1 MLFRNIEGK
10 LIEINKKDF
19 INDYLFYKKI
29 MELKIPFSKFN
40 KMDKYIPFNYS
51 NRIIN
56 KLII

>member
-1 MLFRNIEGK
+1 MLYRNIEGEF
-10 LIEINKKDF
+10 IEINKKDF

-29 MELKIPFSKFN
+29 AELKIPFSKFKIN
-40 KMDKYIPFNYS
+40 SYLKLNFS